1 LPRVLVCD
9 DEPVLRALVRASLER
24 DYEILEAHDGTAALR
39 LARDRQPD
47 LIVLDMMMPGKSGL
61 DVLAELRT
69 EPRLTRTPVVMLTAR
84 AQVADREA
92 AADAGADRYLAKPF
106 SPAELVAAIAELLE
120 SSRR

>member
-24 DYEILEAHDGTAALR
+24 DYEILEARDGTAALR

-106 SPAELVAAIAELLE
+106 SPAELVAAIAELLG